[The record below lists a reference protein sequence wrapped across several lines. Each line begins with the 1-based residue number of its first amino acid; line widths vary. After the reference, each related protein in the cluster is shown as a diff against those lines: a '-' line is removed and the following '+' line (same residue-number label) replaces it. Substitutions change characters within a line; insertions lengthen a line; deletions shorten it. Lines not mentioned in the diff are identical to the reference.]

1 LRKGRY
7 DSIPRRKSREFALQV
22 LYQLDITK
30 KDVNKSLAQF
40 KDFFSGNEEKV
51 GTTRLR
57 DDFMERLVLGVRLH
71 CKEIDRL
78 IEKYSENW
86 RLDRMN
92 IIDRAILR
100 IATFELLYCE
110 EIPPKV
116 TLNEAIELGKR
127 FGSEDSGGFINGI
140 LDRIQKEVIR
150 KPLGTMND
158 GRCTMNKEQKR

>member
-1 LRKGRY
+1 MRKGRY

-22 LYQLDITK
+22 LYQLNITK
-30 KDVNKSLAQF
+30 KDVHKTLAQF
-40 KDFFSGNEEKV
+40 LDHFSGNEEK
-51 GTTRLR
+51 
-57 DDFMERLVLGVRLH
+57 DDFMERLVLGVLEH

-100 IATFELLYCE
+100 MATFELLYCE

-127 FGSEDSGGFINGI
+127 FGSEDSGSFINGI
-140 LDRIQKEVIR
+140 LDRIQNEGVR
-150 KPLGTMND
+150 KSV
-158 GRCTMNKEQKR
+158 Q